1 MKVKVISRIG
11 ALLTATLSVAVA
23 GLLLVPVFASAQQVG
38 HRTVELAYGPKPT
51 IVLVHGGFAD
61 GSSWDQVISI
71 LQREG
76 YTVDAPPNPLLGLA
90 SDSAYLASY
99 LKTISGPIILV
110 GHSVGGM
117 VITNAATGNPNVKGL
132 VYDDAFEPAAGE
144 TVQQLTFAQPGSCL
158 AGGGNLNNV
167 VNFVVNPS
175 QPAGDYD
182 LYLKTAP
189 GTDYPG
195 FDACFATDVPT
206 QEANV
211 LAATQRP
218 IALGYFTAPS
228 GSPAWASIPSWA
240 VIGTDDQVIP
250 PAELTFMAQ
259 RAHSQDHLCESR
271 TPVDDHAAMGGS
283 QRDQPGRLVY
293 LVTVR
298 SGAVSA
304 QENAG
309 TTLAGYQ
316 HHSLFYAASGISPSV
331 NTSKMKGIPKW
342 NHANPKFLSSSS
354 TALGPMARAGAPSSS
369 SCRPRATGS
378 QLPNSR

>member
-1 MKVKVISRIG
+1 MVRSSQRKGVTMKRKLISRVV
-11 ALLTATLSVAVA
+11 ALLGATLSVVIA
-23 GLLLVPVFASAQQVG
+23 GLLLVPVFAGAHVPPPGGERADS
-38 HRTVELAYGPKPT
+38 PKPT
-51 IVLVHGGFAD
+51 IVLVHGGWAD
-61 GSSWDQVISI
+61 GSGWNQVISI

-117 VITNAATGNPNVKGL
+117 VISNAATGNPNVKGL
-132 VYDDAFEPAAGE
+132 VYDDGFEPAAGE

-158 AGGGNLNNV
+158 TGGGNLNNV
-167 VNFVVNPS
+167 VNFVVDPS

-189 GTDYPG
+189 GTDYAG

-218 IALGYFTAPS
+218 TALGYFTAPS

-259 RAHSQDHLCESR
+259 RAHSRITYVKAGHLSMI
-271 TPVDDHAAMGGS
+271 T
-283 QRDQPGRLVY
+283 QP
-293 LVTVR
+293 
-298 SGAVSA
+298 
-304 QENAG
+304 
-309 TTLAGYQ
+309 
-316 HHSLFYAASGISPSV
+316 
-331 NTSKMKGIPKW
+331 
-342 NHANPKFLSSSS
+342 
-354 TALGPMARAGAPSSS
+354 
-369 SCRPRATGS
+369 C
-378 QLPNSR
+378 